1 MTDAYIY
8 RVSGWKR
15 RVLTRERVP
24 IGCPPRGDGWR
35 RDWTRARE
43 RNPLRARA
51 SFVRH
56 TRTRTRSSRT
66 EIMSAF
72 SMSAVAAA
80 LPTSTKLSAAKSF
93 AARGAVRG
101 VAVAPTAS
109 VSLRGTGQ
117 RRQRGALVVVAGGKS
132 IGCTLNGT
140 RRKRARKSGFRARI
154 ATANGRKVLKSRRA
168 KGRKVLAPAC
178 AVRGWNKEKK

>member
-1 MTDAYIY
+1 MTDAYIQGIGVETVGPDS
-8 RVSGWKR
+8 RESPR
-15 RVLTRERVP
+15 RV
-24 IGCPPRGDGWR
+24 PPARGRMEAGLD
-35 RDWTRARE
+35 ARE
-43 RNPLRARA
+43 GKKPSSRA
-51 SFVRH
+51 SVFVRH

-132 IGCTLNGT
+132 IGCTLHGT

>member
-1 MTDAYIY
+1 
-8 RVSGWKR
+8 
-15 RVLTRERVP
+15 LTRERVP
-24 IGCPPRGDGWR
+24 HTRRRPSMRVIDESMLSMGRGDVTTGAVGGDGGAGNPR
-35 RDWTRARE
+35 AGVTTCGTRGR
-43 RNPLRARA
+43 
-51 SFVRH
+51 VRW
-56 TRTRTRSSRT
+56 SSRT

-132 IGCTLNGT
+132 IGCTLHGT